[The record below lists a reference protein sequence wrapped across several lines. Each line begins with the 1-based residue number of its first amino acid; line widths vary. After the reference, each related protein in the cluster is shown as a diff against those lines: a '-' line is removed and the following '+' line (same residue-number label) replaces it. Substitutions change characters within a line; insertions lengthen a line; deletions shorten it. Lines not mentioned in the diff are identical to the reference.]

1 VTEATVRYVIA
12 VLLLGHGIAHVP
24 GFLVGWQLAS
34 FPELPFRTTV
44 LAHTVDVGVGGAR
57 LVGAGWMIVSLMF
70 VVLAA
75 AVALRPTGWPQVLPV
90 ALALSTFLCVLGW
103 PEARIGLVMNGLLAI
118 GLTAATRLSLPV

>member
-1 VTEATVRYVIA
+1 MRNALA
-12 VLLLGHGIAHVP
+12 LLLLGHGIAHLP

-44 LAHTVDVGVGGAR
+44 LAHTVDVGVVGAR

-90 ALALSTFLCVLGW
+90 ALALSTLLCVLGW
-103 PEARIGLVMNGLLAI
+103 PEARIGLLMNSLLAI
-118 GLTAATRLSLPV
+118 GLTAAIRLNLSV